1 MKNDYIRIMLV
12 DDHQLVRESWKLLLE
27 NNPRF
32 QVIADCDNGNA
43 ALEQF
48 QSHHPDIMLVDI
60 NMSPV
65 NGFELTRRIIET
77 MPMAKIIGLSVH
89 NQPKYATRMME
100 LGARGF
106 LTKTSPLE
114 EINRGILAVHRGEHY
129 ICEEVRL
136 NMPPSE

>member
-65 NGFELTRRIIET
+65 NGFELTRRILET
-77 MPMAKIIGLSVH
+77 MPMASRALIKPGPITVTIAMASNSDGNASSTSI
-89 NQPKYATRMME
+89 TRMMT
-100 LGARGF
+100 L
-106 LTKTSPLE
+106 S
-114 EINRGILAVHRGEHY
+114 IQ
-129 ICEEVRL
+129 
-136 NMPPSE
+136 PPK